1 MNILNLFA
9 LFLGISVPLSV
20 VTLTINAT
28 LFGLLLGGLSLKLVN
43 RYRLV
48 MLSLSI
54 LVFDL
59 IIYLTTKN
67 FYFILA
73 SSLSILLAFIATS
86 LFLKNTKKFIAIVL
100 GLMIIGLGLVQFSE
114 GKALRERFGV
124 EPSPP
129 YNSDM
134 ITYVAVVYSIKKGE
148 DFYEALSKASQ
159 IQLNGRNQPEIWG
172 WKQPMLFYLWK
183 IFPSDGNSIVYL
195 GIAMF
200 SATLLAVY
208 FIGRKFLSPVEAL
221 LCPYI
226 VWPYFTFPL
235 IEQTIAQVE
244 WWALGSFV
252 IGISLILH
260 KRYWLTGLMFAVCL
274 GIRELFVI
282 PILAIVLVD
291 LSRRELRQTIKLVL
305 PTLFVLLPYYLFVHI
320 PSISKYVDLQSLVNN
335 SSRQNIPAGWEY
347 IRPSLS
353 YNSWSY
359 ALQDF
364 RPFLILL
371 FFNSIILMLRVF
383 FRRTYLDLVILSSFL
398 VFFLASLKIGTV
410 DLWHDYWG
418 IYYVPMLL
426 FSTPISLNYLNEWF
440 KMNKIGLRKL

>member
-9 LFLGISVPLSV
+9 LFLGISAPFSP
-20 VTLTINAT
+20 VTLAINAI
-28 LFGLLLGGLSLKLVN
+28 LFGLLLGGLSLKVLN
-43 RYRLV
+43 RYKLV
-48 MLSLSI
+48 ILFLSI
-54 LVFDL
+54 LTFDL
-59 IIYLTTKN
+59 IMHITTKN
-67 FYFILA
+67 YYFILVSA
-73 SSLSILLAFIATS
+73 ICILLSFIATNI
-86 LFLKNTKKFIAIVL
+86 FLRNTRKFIVIVL
-100 GLMIIGLGLVQFSE
+100 GLMIIGLGLVQLSE

-134 ITYVAVVYSIKKGE
+134 ITYVAVVYSLKKGD

-159 IQLNGRNQPEIWG
+159 IQLDGRNQSEIWG

-183 IFPSDGNSIVYL
+183 IFPSNGNSIVYL
-195 GIAMF
+195 GVVMF

-208 FIGRKFLSPVEAL
+208 FIGRRFLSPVGAL

-260 KRYWLTGLMFAVCL
+260 KRFWFAGIMFAVCL
-274 GIRELFVI
+274 GIRELFAI
-282 PILAIVLVD
+282 PILFIVLAD
-291 LSRRELRQTIKLVL
+291 LIRKDLRQTIKLIL
-305 PTLFVLLPYYLFVHI
+305 PTLLVLLPYYLFVHI
-320 PSISKYVDLQSLVNN
+320 PSISKYVDVQSLISN
-335 SSRQNIPAGWEY
+335 SSRQNIPAGWMY
-347 IRPSLS
+347 IRPTLS

-359 ALQDF
+359 ALQDL
-364 RPFLILL
+364 RPFLLL
-371 FFNSIILMLRVF
+371 LVFNSIIFIIRIISK
-383 FRRTYLDLVILSSFL
+383 RTYLDLMILASFL

-426 FSTPISLNYLNEWF
+426 SATPISLNYLYGWF
-440 KMNKIGLRKL
+440 KMNKKNFQQL